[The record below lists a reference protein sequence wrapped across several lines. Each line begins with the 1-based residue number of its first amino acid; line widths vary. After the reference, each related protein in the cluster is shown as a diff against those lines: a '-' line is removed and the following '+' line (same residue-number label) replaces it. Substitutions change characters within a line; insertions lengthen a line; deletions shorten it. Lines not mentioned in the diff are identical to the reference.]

1 MVSSINPD
9 SIAAPIENIFSD
21 EPGSYI
27 ALKLIKSI
35 LVLFLLTFTT
45 HAFAKSNE
53 YYQQTLIHVLTECNS
68 ACQKKV
74 FEQEV
79 HKAFFVLMDAI
90 LNQMRFELSQKEK
103 ELYD

>member
-1 MVSSINPD
+1 MKI
-9 SIAAPIENIFSD
+9 
-21 EPGSYI
+21 
-27 ALKLIKSI
+27 IKI
-35 LVLFLLTFTT
+35 LLFLFLITFTT
-45 HAFAKSNE
+45 HSLAKSNE

-90 LNQMRFELSQKEK
+90 LNQIRFEISQKEK
-103 ELYD
+103 GIYD

>member
-1 MVSSINPD
+1 MKTIK
-9 SIAAPIENIFSD
+9 IF
-21 EPGSYI
+21 I
-27 ALKLIKSI
+27 F
-35 LVLFLLTFTT
+35 LFLLSFTT
-45 HAFAKSNE
+45 HTFSKSNE

-90 LNQMRFELSQKEK
+90 LNQIRFEISQKEK
-103 ELYD
+103 EIYD

>member
-1 MVSSINPD
+1 MKIIK
-9 SIAAPIENIFSD
+9 IAIIVFFLIFT
-21 EPGSYI
+21 G
-27 ALKLIKSI
+27 
-35 LVLFLLTFTT
+35 

-53 YYQQTLIHVLTECNS
+53 YYKQTVIHILTECNS
-68 ACQKKV
+68 SCQKQV

-90 LNQMRFELSQKEK
+90 LNQVRFEISQKEK